1 MLVKQE
7 LSDSKAALVTS
18 QSKVRHL
25 ATMLANHNNI
35 LARVQESLQ
44 GVGEVSIAEETAPV
58 REPAQ
63 SEVPNM
69 FDPEGNDLY
78 EGYEDED
85 VGMEKGPDIVPGYH
99 KVDDE
104 NNM

>member
-1 MLVKQE
+1 
-7 LSDSKAALVTS
+7 
-18 QSKVRHL
+18 
-25 ATMLANHNNI
+25 
-35 LARVQESLQ
+35 
-44 GVGEVSIAEETAPV
+44 
-58 REPAQ
+58 
-63 SEVPNM
+63 M

-104 NNM
+104 NNMYNSQWTLYFVLVCFS

>member
-25 ATMLANHNNI
+25 ATMLANRNSI

-44 GVGEVSIAEETAPV
+44 GVGEVSIAEEENPI
-58 REPAQ
+58 RESEQ

-85 VGMEKGPDIVPGYH
+85 VDMEKGPNIVPGYH

>member
-25 ATMLANHNNI
+25 ATMLANRNSI

-44 GVGEVSIAEETAPV
+44 GVGEVSIAEETTPV
-58 REPAQ
+58 REPEQ

-78 EGYEDED
+78 EGYEDGD
-85 VGMEKGPDIVPGYH
+85 VDMEKGPDVVPGYH
-99 KVDDE
+99 KVDDD
-104 NNM
+104 NNL

>member
-1 MLVKQE
+1 
-7 LSDSKAALVTS
+7 
-18 QSKVRHL
+18 
-25 ATMLANHNNI
+25 MLANRNSI

-44 GVGEVSIAEETAPV
+44 GVGEVSIAEETTPV
-58 REPAQ
+58 WEPEQ

-85 VGMEKGPDIVPGYH
+85 VDMEKGPNVVAGYH
-99 KVDDE
+99 EVDDDS
-104 NNM
+104 NL

>member
-1 MLVKQE
+1 MRSPLLRK
-7 LSDSKAALVTS
+7 LL
-18 QSKVRHL
+18 L
-25 ATMLANHNNI
+25 F
-35 LARVQESLQ
+35 ES
-44 GVGEVSIAEETAPV
+44 
-58 REPAQ
+58 Q

>member
-7 LSDSKAALVTS
+7 LSNSKAALVTS
-18 QSKVRHL
+18 QCKVRHL
-25 ATMLANHNNI
+25 ATMLTNRNSI
-35 LARVQESLQ
+35 LARVQELLQ
-44 GVGEVSIAEETAPV
+44 GVGEVCIAEEDTPV
-58 REPAQ
+58 RESEQ

-78 EGYEDED
+78 EGYGDED
-85 VGMEKGPDIVPGYH
+85 VDMEKGPDIVPGYH

>member
-1 MLVKQE
+1 
-7 LSDSKAALVTS
+7 
-18 QSKVRHL
+18 
-25 ATMLANHNNI
+25 
-35 LARVQESLQ
+35 
-44 GVGEVSIAEETAPV
+44 
-58 REPAQ
+58 
-63 SEVPNM
+63 M

-85 VGMEKGPDIVPGYH
+85 VDMEKGPDIVPGYH

>member
-25 ATMLANHNNI
+25 ATMLANRNSI

-85 VGMEKGPDIVPGYH
+85 VDMEKGPDVVPGYH
-99 KVDDE
+99 EVDDD
-104 NNM
+104 NNL